1 MSRLDGRTAIVSGAA
16 RGLGRAFAAVLAG
29 RGARVVAFDVA
40 PNITEVAAELARET
54 GSEVIGLVADVSRR
68 ADVERVVQCATQ
80 DGGHIDILVNNAG
93 VWRETP
99 VDSSWETAVADWDYI
114 MDTNLKGVLMLSR
127 ASIPH
132 MKGRDNANIVNVST
146 YYVLPARSSGTN
158 PPGTDLY
165 AASKWALNG
174 FTDAWGTYL
183 APDGIRVNGLCMGAV
198 DTPMLRG
205 LFADGQLPP
214 DMAREVMQPKQIAD
228 LMLAIIDE
236 GAGGRT
242 SENVGAWVGVP
253 VELGP
258 RKAPHERITG
268 INVRVEPR

>member
-1 MSRLDGRTAIVSGAA
+1 MSRLDGKTAIVSGAG
-16 RGLGRAFAAVLAG
+16 RGLGLAFARALAS
-29 RGARVVAFDVA
+29 RGARVIAFDVA
-40 PNITEVAAELARET
+40 PAIERIAADLARES
-54 GSEVIGLVADVSRR
+54 GSEVVGLVADQSQR
-68 ADVERVVQCATQ
+68 ADVERVVQRATA
-80 DGGHIDILVNNAG
+80 GGKSIDILVNNAG

-99 VDSSWETAVADWDYI
+99 VDSAWETAVADWDYI

-132 MKGRDNANIVNVST
+132 MKGRDNANIVNIST

-158 PPGTDLY
+158 PPKTDLY

-183 APDGIRVNGLCMGAV
+183 APHGIRVNGLCMGAV

-214 DMAREVMQPKQIAD
+214 DMARDVMEASQIAD
-228 LMLAIIDE
+228 LMMALIDE
-236 GAGGRT
+236 GASGRT
-242 SENVGAWVGVP
+242 GENIGAWVGSP
-253 VELGP
+253 VVLPP
-258 RKAPHERITG
+258 RKSPHERITG
-268 INVRVEPR
+268 INVRVERR